1 MKEFDTKGIIQ
12 LVTFSLG
19 TEEFSI
25 DILKVQEIIRP
36 MDITRVP
43 GAPEFI
49 EGVINLRGRVI
60 PVMDLRRRLGM
71 QAQEETRDTRIVV
84 VEVGGKT
91 VGLKVDSVSEVL
103 RLSTDR
109 IEPPP
114 SFDNVQN
121 TDCIRGVG
129 KLEDR
134 LIILLDV
141 EKVLSPEERSTL
153 DAMFQTH

>member
-1 MKEFDTKGIIQ
+1 MKEFDTSGIVQ
-12 LVTFSLG
+12 FVTFSLG

-43 GAPEFI
+43 GAPAFI
-49 EGVINLRGRVI
+49 KGVINLRGKVI
-60 PVMDLRRRLGM
+60 PVMDLRKRLGM
-71 QAQEETRDTRIVV
+71 PPKEETRDTRIVV
-84 VEVGGKT
+84 VDAGGKT

-114 SFDNVQN
+114 AFENVQD
-121 TDCIRGVG
+121 TDCIYGVG

-141 EKVLSPEERSTL
+141 EKVLSPEERNTL
-153 DAMFQTH
+153 DGVFQTQ

>member
-114 SFDNVQN
+114 SFDSVQN

-153 DAMFQTH
+153 DAMFQAQ